1 MTTARNSHPSSAAI
15 YVRSPTNG
23 FLNATGNPG
32 VQDYY
37 FMHQYEHSNLATD
50 VPHRVS
56 GTVTYPLPFGKGKR
70 FGNNMPGWANE
81 AAGGWTVT
89 SIIGINSGFP
99 LGLTVTGAPA
109 FAGTRPVYTGSATLT
124 SGSTHQRLG
133 GTGQTQSYFNPTGFR
148 LPQSFELGNVPR
160 SAGALRGP
168 ISFDDNV
175 SVIKGFPIHE
185 ELSLEFRAEAFNILN
200 KVAFGLPNTTVGN
213 TSFGAITS
221 QYNLPRNLQMSMK
234 VHF

>member
-1 MTTARNSHPSSAAI
+1 
-15 YVRSPTNG
+15 
-23 FLNATGNPG
+23 
-32 VQDYY
+32 
-37 FMHQYEHSNLATD
+37 
-50 VPHRVS
+50 
-56 GTVTYPLPFGKGKR
+56 
-70 FGNNMPGWANE
+70 
-81 AAGGWTVT
+81 
-89 SIIGINSGFP
+89 
-99 LGLTVTGAPA
+99 
-109 FAGTRPVYTGSATLT
+109 
-124 SGSTHQRLG
+124 
-133 GTGQTQSYFNPTGFR
+133 
-148 LPQSFELGNVPR
+148 VPR

-185 ELSLEFRAEAFNILN
+185 ELSLEFRAEACNILN

>member
-1 MTTARNSHPSSAAI
+1 MTTARNSQPSSAAI

-56 GTVTYPLPFGKGKR
+56 GTATYPLPFGKGKR

-99 LGLTVTGAPA
+99 LGADRYWRSGVCRNSPGLHRIGHPDLW
-109 FAGTRPVYTGSATLT
+109 VYTPTFGWNGTDAELLQPNRFPPSA
-124 SGSTHQRLG
+124 
-133 GTGQTQSYFNPTGFR
+133 
-148 LPQSFELGNVPR
+148 V
-160 SAGALRGP
+160 
-168 ISFDDNV
+168 V
-175 SVIKGFPIHE
+175 
-185 ELSLEFRAEAFNILN
+185 
-200 KVAFGLPNTTVGN
+200 
-213 TSFGAITS
+213 
-221 QYNLPRNLQMSMK
+221 
-234 VHF
+234 